1 MKKTFK
7 LFAGALVLSFAIAAC
22 NSKPAEQPA
31 TETPVETETPATVDS
46 TAAADTTQ
54 TVSADTTAAQ

>member
-7 LFAGALVLSFAIAAC
+7 LFAAAMVLSLAIAAC

-31 TETPVETETPATVDS
+31 TETPVETETPAEVDS
-46 TAAADTTQ
+46 TAADSTQ
-54 TVSADTTAAQ
+54 TAPADTTAAAQ